1 MTLTRRAVM
10 TAGAVALLTLAA
22 LAAYGARE
30 AQNVGSE
37 IGESD
42 AAFRLDP
49 AREGLWAADT
59 NAPGVERLLAVRDD
73 VLFRRASRL
82 FELVRRR
89 GRNPFDSTSRAL
101 RADIQLG
108 LARAE
113 QAKMS
118 NEAHSK
124 AVNLEA
130 LLVLED
136 ALGDFANGAALAE
149 RSLDDFRRAI
159 RIDPEN
165 EEAMFNL
172 ELVLRLLQPEQ
183 ARLQVRYGIDPRGRR
198 VPGASSVRRG
208 SGY

>member
-1 MTLTRRAVM
+1 MSPARRVIM
-10 TAGAVALLTLAA
+10 LGAALVLLA
-22 LAAYGARE
+22 LAAAIAYGVRE
-30 AQNVGSE
+30 ARRVETQMR
-37 IGESD
+37 ESD
-42 AAFRLDP
+42 TAFRLDP
-49 AREGLWAADT
+49 AREELWAADT
-59 NAPGVERLLAVRDD
+59 DTPGVERLVGVRDD

-89 GRNPFDSTSRAL
+89 GRSPFDSTSRAL
-101 RADIQLG
+101 RADIRLA

-113 QAKMS
+113 QEGMS
-118 NEAHSK
+118 SETHSK

-159 RIDPEN
+159 RIDPTN

-172 ELVLRLLQPEQ
+172 ELVLRLLQPAQ

-198 VPGASSVRRG
+198 VPGASSLRRG

>member
-1 MTLTRRAVM
+1 MSGARRAV
-10 TAGAVALLTLAA
+10 TLVAALVLLA
-22 LAAYGARE
+22 LAAAAAYTARE
-30 AQNVGSE
+30 AGRIETE
-37 IGESD
+37 IRESD
-42 AAFRLDP
+42 TAFRLDP

-59 NAPGVERLLAVRDD
+59 DAPGLERLLGARDD
-73 VLFRRASRL
+73 LLFRRASRL

-89 GRNPFDSTSRAL
+89 GRNPFDSTSRAF
-101 RADIQLG
+101 RADIQLA

-113 QAKMS
+113 QAGMS
-118 NEAHSK
+118 SETHSK

-149 RSLDDFRRAI
+149 RSLDGFRRAI
-159 RIDPEN
+159 RIDPTN

-172 ELVLRLLQPEQ
+172 ELVLRLLQPQ
-183 ARLQVRYGIDPRGRR
+183 QSRLQVRYGIDPRGRR
-198 VPGASSVRRG
+198 VPGASFLRRG